1 MWNAR
6 FQRLGNLV
14 NASSLGCVWSSFFEM
29 QCKSND
35 SFSVSQIFFFCIGF
49 TLISFCSVSTDDGI
63 YLLRLDARQ
72 HLYKVTRDSFPR
84 LGWTAACLQ
93 SLGAKEILGPA
104 VACYAPAVA
113 SARLVDF
120 VLKVGNHEIGAHLQ
134 SCEARLKPLDAG
146 RALELLREAL
156 RLPEQWVVLSRL
168 PRTGVAAQPAQLG
181 GEQ

>member
-14 NASSLGCVWSSFFEM
+14 NASSLGCVWSSFLKCNAKVMILFRFR
-29 QCKSND
+29 K
-35 SFSVSQIFFFCIGF
+35 FFFCISF
-49 TLISFCSVSTDDGI
+49 TLISFCSVSTNDGI